1 MMRALVRTRLTGLIV
16 LALGAL
22 LFARLRNAGEE
33 AAPRARARVAPIVP
47 AAPLDPLFEDI
58 EKRTFNFFW
67 ETTEGATG
75 LVPDRWPGAPF
86 ASIAAVGF
94 ALNAYAIGVERGY
107 VTRAQARARVLTTLR
122 FLHAAP
128 QGARSRRTARAT
140 RAFSTTS
147 SISAAASATEIP
159 SCPPSTP
166 RCSWRACCSWAATST
181 RTNAD
186 EAEIRK
192 LADELY
198 RRVNWPWS
206 IEHVPDIRMAW
217 SPEGQFQTHDWR
229 GYNEAMLVYILAL
242 GSPTFPAA
250 RQTWLA
256 WTSDYYRSWG
266 TLEGQT
272 HLTFGPMFGHQ
283 FSAMWIDFRG
293 IKDEFMWPLGIDYFE
308 NSRRGVLS
316 QRAYAIRN
324 PLDWRGYGPNIWG
337 ITASDGP
344 GDFKLPY
351 LGQTRAVPRLLGA
364 WRGPGRT
371 ARGNLRRRHHRAR
384 PRPSRRCRSRE
395 EIVVPATRE
404 MHKRYGQYIYGKY
417 GFVDAF
423 NPSFD
428 YDVPL
433 KRGRRV
439 RGVGWV
445 ASDYLGIDQGAIISM
460 IENHRSELIW
470 TVMKRNPYIQRGLDA
485 RGLRRRL
492 AQPSLE
498 REFRH
503 AARRPNRA
511 CRRSSCARR

>member
-1 MMRALVRTRLTGLIV
+1 MPTMSSAVARATTVALT
-16 LALGAL
+16 AL
-22 LFARLRNAGEE
+22 LFACQPPAKK
-33 AAPRARARVAPIVP
+33 VAPKPVRVERPVP
-47 AAPLDPLFEDI
+47 MRQLDPLFDDI

-86 ASIAAVGF
+86 ASIAATGF

-107 VTRAQARARVLTTLR
+107 VTRAKARARVLTTLK
-122 FLHAAP
+122 FLHDAP
-128 QGARSRRTARAT
+128 QGPDPANNAGYQGFFYHFLNFGSGKRYGNSELSTVDTALLMGGVLFVRGY
-140 RAFSTTS
+140 FNQDD
-147 SISAAASATEIP
+147 P
-159 SCPPSTP
+159 
-166 RCSWRACCSWAATST
+166 
-181 RTNAD
+181 D
-186 EAEIRK
+186 EEQIRK

-206 IEHVPDIRMAW
+206 IEHMPDIRMAW

-272 HLTFGPMFGHQ
+272 HLTFGPLFGHQ
-283 FSAMWIDFRG
+283 FSATWIDFRG
-293 IKDEFMWPLGIDYFE
+293 IKDEFMWPLGMDYFE

-324 PLDWRGYGPNIWG
+324 PLDWRGYGPNMWG
-337 ITASDGP
+337 LTASDGP
-344 GDFKLPY
+344 GDFELPY
-351 LGQTRAVPRLLGA
+351 LGKMRRF
-364 WRGPGRT
+364 RSYS
-371 ARGNLRRRHHRAR
+371 ARGVGLPDKIGENFDDGTLA
-384 PRPSRRCRSRE
+384 PAAVIASLPFAE

-433 KRGRRV
+433 KRGRRI

-445 ASDYLGIDQGAIISM
+445 DSDYLGIDQGAIISM

-470 TVMKRNPYIQRGLDA
+470 RLMRADPYLRRGLQRA
-485 RGLRRRL
+485 GFEGGWLG
-492 AQPSLE
+492 
-498 REFRH
+498 
-503 AARRPNRA
+503 AADTVSPP
-511 CRRSSCARR
+511 